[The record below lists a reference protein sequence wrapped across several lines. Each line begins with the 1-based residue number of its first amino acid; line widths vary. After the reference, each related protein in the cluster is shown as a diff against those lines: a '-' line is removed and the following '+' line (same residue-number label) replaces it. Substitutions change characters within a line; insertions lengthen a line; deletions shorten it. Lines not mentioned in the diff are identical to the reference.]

1 MSDTDALK
9 SVAMTPKG
17 TADVWICRH
26 CKARKIVEDPYNP
39 PIRCWNSKCRR
50 GDWHRPKLKEGR
62 PRNDARKGTAGRPP
76 KQGKARKKGK

>member
-1 MSDTDALK
+1 MNDALK
-9 SVAMTPKG
+9 SPAMTPKG

-50 GDWHRPKLKEGR
+50 GDWHRPKIKEGR
-62 PRNDARKGTAGRPP
+62 PRKDARRPKGKTKPH
-76 KQGKARKKGK
+76 KKGKSK